1 MGVLRLHPLPGLFLS
16 ALSSEV
22 TRRKYEAHH
31 SHSAKNNENDAL
43 HGVII
48 FLKSCIW
55 HGNSPFLCGPVL
67 VISTA

>member
-22 TRRKYEAHH
+22 TRCQCQAHH
-31 SHSAKNNENDAL
+31 KYTTKNDENDAL